1 MRQKKNTLRHENGK
15 VITDSRTYGEEAY
28 AKFMVYKQ
36 GYDKKTYRRYVFRL
50 IYKKEPELIE
60 FLEGHEFV
68 TEYIKDLIRKD
79 YNKQVK
85 AGKFTP
91 SKETQKALA
100 TLEKEKN
107 KK

>member
-1 MRQKKNTLRHENGK
+1 MRQKKNTLVHKDGK
-15 VITDSRTYGEEAY
+15 VITDSRVYGEAAY
-28 AKFMVYKQ
+28 AKFMAYKQ

-60 FLEGHEFV
+60 FLEGHEYV

-85 AGKFTP
+85 AGKFKP
-91 SKETQKALA
+91 SKEVQKQLKE
-100 TLEKEKN
+100 LEKN
-107 KK
+107 K

>member
-1 MRQKKNTLRHENGK
+1 MRQKKNTLVRKDGK
-15 VITDSRTYGEEAY
+15 VFTDSRTYGEEAY
-28 AKFMVYKQ
+28 KNFMVYKQ

-60 FLEGHEFV
+60 YLESHEFV

-85 AGKFTP
+85 AGKWTP
-91 SKETQKALA
+91 SKEVQKELA
-100 TLEKEKN
+100 KIEKEEKN
-107 KK
+107 K